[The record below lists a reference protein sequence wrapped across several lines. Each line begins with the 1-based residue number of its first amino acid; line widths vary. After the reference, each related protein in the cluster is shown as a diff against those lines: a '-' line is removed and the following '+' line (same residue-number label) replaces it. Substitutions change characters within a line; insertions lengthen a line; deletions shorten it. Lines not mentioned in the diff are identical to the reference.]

1 MDLQTLESFFMWCTI
16 INGAIYLEWLLFFI
30 FAPDFVYRMQSRL
43 FPIPR
48 ETYNVVIYSLL
59 GAFKLFLIFFNIVP
73 YLALLIIN

>member
-1 MDLQTLESFFMWCTI
+1 MDIQTLESFFMWCTI
-16 INGAIYLEWLLFFI
+16 INGAILLEWVLFFI

-48 ETYNVVIYSLL
+48 EKYNLIIYSLL

-73 YLALLIIN
+73 YLALVIIN